1 MKIDLI
7 AQELRAI
14 RKRLN
19 SQSPQRRKQDQQSQ
33 DVAYLLSL
41 TERLLKQIRD
51 DPQTWGQA

>member
-51 DPQTWGQA
+51 APQNWGQA

>member
-7 AQELRAI
+7 AQELSAI

-19 SQSPQRRKQDQQSQ
+19 SQSPLRRKQDQQSQ